1 MTWMAQQPQQQ
12 GGMQPAPT
20 FGTAQPQQE
29 QQQQGIGPTWDRT
42 KFRDAWMS
50 SGVRNV
56 NDMNNWLKTSGWGN
70 QVQTGGSKGDKMYL
84 PGGDSIDA
92 VYAAGAGGNK
102 AGPMWTGAGN
112 WMKSGRT
119 PFGGGGQQGGMQQ
132 PQMGWGQ
139 GPINHPMYGGGMN
152 MMGYGQG
159 NYGMNQ
165 GARQQQMQQNQMF
178 QNRRQGQMPGGI
190 NPYAQQRQQMMQRQR
205 PIGPS
210 FNPNQAI
217 NM

>member
-1 MTWMAQQPQQQ
+1 MTWMNQQPNMGIGPQQEPQQQ
-12 GGMQPAPT
+12 D
-20 FGTAQPQQE
+20 

-56 NDMNNWLKTSGWGN
+56 GDMNNWLKTSGWGN

-92 VYAAGAGGNK
+92 VYAAGAGGNR

-119 PFGGGGQQGGMQQ
+119 PFGGGGMQQ
-132 PQMGWGQ
+132 PQMGGQ
-139 GPINHPMYGGGMN
+139 GPINHPMGYGQGQMGGYGQMGGG
-152 MMGYGQG
+152 MGYGQG

-190 NPYAQQRQQMMQRQR
+190 NPYAQQRQQMMQQQR

-210 FNPNQAI
+210 FNPNKAI